1 MLALQRIP
9 SEQLQHFPIIS
20 NLLADDTNEALRPY
34 DTLIIREV
42 QLAL

>member
-1 MLALQRIP
+1 MLALQRFT

-20 NLLADDTNEALRPY
+20 NLLVDDTNEALRTFH
-34 DTLIIREV
+34 TLLIREV